1 MGLFLDPWQ
10 EFVLRIALAEAP
22 ETGLWEAF
30 EVALIVAR
38 QNGKGSI
45 LEALELGWLFLL
57 NAQVAH
63 TAQLASTSRDAYGR
77 LLGHIRR
84 TPWLDVLVPER
95 LVRRSADD
103 FSISTT
109 KGGRI
114 EFGPRSSRT
123 GRGTGKDFVV
133 YDEAMFLG
141 SAEIAAQVPTMS
153 TRDNPQLWYTSSAGK
168 LESEHLRGLR
178 DRGRSGARWDAG
190 DPDAT
195 EAEGFAYFE
204 WSADAPPDLELDDV
218 EKSRAFLDDR
228 DNWAAANPGLGLRIS
243 LHYVRG
249 ERRVMSTIPR
259 EFARERLSVFDE
271 PATTGRV
278 ITAAEWDAIED
289 TGAAA
294 AGAAVFAVT
303 VNDRRTS
310 ATIMAAAWT
319 SDGRPVVE
327 VVALGAPVAGAG
339 DEPEAADVDAAAQL
353 AEHLA
358 AAGAPPEQLAEL
370 APVAPGLAWVARW
383 FAERPGARVVVWQQ
397 SPAGGLTGR
406 LVAGGADVVKAS
418 TQHLARASMGF
429 YDAVTA
435 GQVRQLGDEVLSAAV
450 ANGRKRVLAE
460 GAWHWS
466 PRASDGDIGPLVGAS
481 LALDVLT
488 ASSAERVY
496 TEYHPTRHG
505 HAPPADLD
513 DEPGVTDA
521 GWRRLWTYALG
532 LRRPLVWQ
540 CWAID
545 PDGGVWLQHELYR
558 LDIAADVG
566 AAAAQVL
573 ALGLP
578 SPDTVL
584 SDTPREERRGFEVA
598 LGTSARPPL
607 GTLTD
612 GISAV
617 RARLSR
623 DGLHVSSGTIVSIDN
638 GLRKAARPTCTAD
651 EFAGYTWPT
660 DGKDVP
666 CGDSHGLDGMRWAV
680 SYVDL
685 RPRATM
691 RTVGG

>member
-1 MGLFLDPWQ
+1 
-10 EFVLRIALAEAP
+10 VLRIALAEHP
-22 ETGLWEAF
+22 DTGLWEAF
-30 EVALIVAR
+30 EVCLIVAR

-57 NAQVAH
+57 HAQVAH
-63 TAQLASTSRDAYGR
+63 TAQLGATSRDAYSR

-84 TPWLDVLVPER
+84 TPWLSALVPDH
-95 LVRRSADD
+95 LVRRSADE
-103 FSISTT
+103 FSIGTVY
-109 KGGRI
+109 GGKI

-141 SAEIAAQVPTMS
+141 SPEIAAQVPTMS

-168 LESEHLRGLR
+168 KESEHLRSLR
-178 DRGRSGARWDAG
+178 DRGRAGARFAAG
-190 DPDAT
+190 DPAGA

-204 WSADAPPDLELDDV
+204 WSPEVPADLDLADPLTGAPFLDDV
-218 EKSRAFLDDR
+218 EH
-228 DNWAAANPGLGLRIS
+228 WAAANPGLGLRIS

-249 ERRVMSTIPR
+249 ERRVMSAMPL

-271 PATTGRV
+271 PATSGRV
-278 ITAAEWDAIED
+278 ISAQQWDAIED

-303 VNDRRTS
+303 VNERRT
-310 ATIMAAAWT
+310 AAAITAAAWT
-319 SDGRPVVE
+319 EDGRPVVE
-327 VVALGAPVAGAG
+327 VVALGPPAVPAPEPVAGEQLPAAV
-339 DEPEAADVDAAAQL
+339 DE
-353 AEHLA
+353 
-358 AAGAPPEQLAEL
+358 APP
-370 APVAPGLAWVARW
+370 PPGVAWVLPW
-383 FAERPGARVVVWQQ
+383 FRARPGARAVVWQQ
-397 SPAGGLTGR
+397 SPAGALTGR
-406 LVAGGADVVKAS
+406 LVAAGADVVKAS
-418 TQHLARASMGF
+418 TQHFARASQSF

-435 GQVRQLGDEVLSAAV
+435 GGVAQLGDEVLAAAV
-450 ANGRKRVLAE
+450 AAGRRRDLAE

-466 PRASDGDIGPLVGAS
+466 PKASDGDIGPLVGAS

-488 ASSAERVY
+488 SSAAERVY
-496 TEYHPTRHG
+496 PDYHPSRHG
-505 HAPPADLD
+505 HEPPADLD

-521 GWRRLWTYALG
+521 GWRRVWTYALG
-532 LRRPLVWQ
+532 VRRPLVWQ

-545 PDGGVWLQHELYR
+545 PDGGVWLQHEVYR
-558 LDIAADVG
+558 RHDERADGSLVDVDVD

-578 SPDTVL
+578 SPHAVL
-584 SDTPREERRGFEVA
+584 SETPRDERRAFEVA

-607 GTLTD
+607 GALVD
-612 GISAV
+612 GIQAV

-623 DGLHVSSGTIVSIDN
+623 DAVHVSSGTVVSIDN
-638 GLRKAARPTCTAD
+638 GLRKAARPTCTAF

-660 DGKDVP
+660 DGKDTP
-666 CGDSHGLDGMRWAV
+666 CGDSFGLDGLRWAV

-685 RPRATM
+685 RPRAGM